1 MVNNSSNWIIDK
13 KGTKTKEYLIDPLL
27 KHIKVLVMDYQETM
41 SMGKNICEMEYNTEI
56 NKQILKLITDI
67 DDEIVGNN
75 LLKYISSHLFF
86 NDKLLK

>member
-13 KGTKTKEYLIDPLL
+13 NGTKTKEYLIDPLL

-67 DDEIVGNN
+67 DDGIVENN